1 MPLGNVQVR
10 IKISAFI
17 VLQNEVQIES
27 FFFLIRKLFIKSIW
41 IMHPGYCRG
50 GEWGWGWSGV
60 KASQRSSF
68 LHKCTDFDI
77 SFSHTMSP
85 KEGHSTLPGQ
95 PVPFSRTKEKT
106 IC

>member
-1 MPLGNVQVR
+1 MYRSEL
-10 IKISAFI
+10 KS
-17 VLQNEVQIES
+17 VLS
-27 FFFLIRKLFIKSIW
+27 LFCKMKFKLKAFFLIRKLFIKSIW

-50 GEWGWGWSGV
+50 GERGWGWCGV

-95 PVPFSRTKEKT
+95 PVPFSHTKEKT